1 MKKTEVNQLV
11 NKIKG
16 YYNSQFFVDDY
27 VLDAWFEQLE
37 QYDYEDAE
45 EHIKEY
51 VKDYPDIA
59 PKPHT
64 FTKGLLTKKQ
74 KKELENANYTIECNL
89 CHRWMP
95 ISEYDNHYEKCLDI
109 QYLVS
114 IAKQKGELYTR
125 EDLENCRDEVIN
137 KLLSKYDPT
146 KINLKLDLK
155 MHD

>member
-1 MKKTEVNQLV
+1 MKKTEVNKLV

-27 VLDAWFEQLE
+27 VLDAWLEQLE
-37 QYDYEDAE
+37 PYDYEDAE
-45 EHIKEY
+45 EHIKKY
-51 VKDYPDIA
+51 VKDYPDIV

-64 FTKGLLTKKQ
+64 FTKGLLTKEQ
-74 KKELENANYTIECNL
+74 KKELENAKYKIECNL
-89 CHRWMP
+89 CHRWMT
-95 ISEYDNHYEKCLDI
+95 ISEYHNHYEKCLDI
-109 QYLVS
+109 QYLLS

-137 KLLSKYDPT
+137 KLIAKYDPT